1 MYMKRH
7 YCNIPDEETH
17 CILRTM
23 LMHTGVIEMI
33 VHIFITVAVRIF
45 PPVANFGWCIPL

>member
-7 YCNIPDEETH
+7 YCIISDEETH

-23 LMHTGVIEMI
+23 LMHTGGIEMI
-33 VHIFITVAVRIF
+33 VHVFITLEVRIF
-45 PPVANFGWCIPL
+45 SPVGSV